1 MLPYNLYLFFV
12 FVAIDVPSLKCG
24 DVVHLSAS
32 ESADKLE
39 AVPSLST
46 AAVSSPVLAVDTGFS
61 FSLLSSFPEDLEVS
75 DYCSDLLH
83 IFGQR
88 YVAYVNCLVPAAR
101 PVKVCQSCY
110 STYGSVVEI
119 YKNISSDQVWAKA
132 IFCVFLCY
140 GKMSPVFVWRQA
152 SSRASD
158 TSLVMWWVFAGD
170 TFEETSL
177 ILATSF
183 ADLLRWNGNTH
194 AVPVQAEGNSWGPFQ
209 MPLSPQM
216 GPGNVTC
223 RDSLLR
229 SDRLMLVYQLYSNLE
244 SLWEDS
250 NCARKSSSEV

>member
-46 AAVSSPVLAVDTGFS
+46 AAVSSPVPAVDTGFS

-152 SSRASD
+152 SSRASVVRHQSCD
-158 TSLVMWWVFAGD
+158 D

>member
-1 MLPYNLYLFFV
+1 MWTAWCPLLDPSKYARAVTLLMAASWKSTKTSRQIRYGLKPFSVFF
-12 FVAIDVPSLKCG
+12 FAMEKCLQCLCE
-24 DVVHLSAS
+24 DRPPHAHLS
-32 ESADKLE
+32 
-39 AVPSLST
+39 
-46 AAVSSPVLAVDTGFS
+46 
-61 FSLLSSFPEDLEVS
+61 
-75 DYCSDLLH
+75 
-83 IFGQR
+83 
-88 YVAYVNCLVPAAR
+88 
-101 PVKVCQSCY
+101 
-110 STYGSVVEI
+110 
-119 YKNISSDQVWAKA
+119 
-132 IFCVFLCY
+132 
-140 GKMSPVFVWRQA
+140 
-152 SSRASD
+152 SD

-194 AVPVQAEGNSWGPFQ
+194 AAPVQAEGNSWGPFQ